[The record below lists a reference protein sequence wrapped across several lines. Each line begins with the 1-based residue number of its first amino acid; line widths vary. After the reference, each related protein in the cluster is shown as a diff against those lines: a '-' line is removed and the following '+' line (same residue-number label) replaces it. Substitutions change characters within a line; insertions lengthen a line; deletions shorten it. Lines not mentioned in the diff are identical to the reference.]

1 MHVKHPTDT
10 TTTIAVSVCPRC
22 GTTGKSGKTSC
33 CGRGGSWFK
42 SCGGDGNTKLQHTWY
57 EGIQACKARSQFK
70 AVIGQQ
76 LNGAQQKGT
85 GSSQRVGRASYKE
98 VIAKTA
104 FTLVNTSTPMPD
116 STLIVTSTYTSEN
129 VPIATSAHTL
139 MTNTATNILM
149 TPSIHTSVSASM
161 LTQECVVNVLK
172 ITVHINLLFII
183 VF

>member
-1 MHVKHPTDT
+1 MA
-10 TTTIAVSVCPRC
+10 TITVSVCFKC
-22 GTTGKSGKTSC
+22 GTIAKSGQVSC

-57 EGIQACKARSQFK
+57 EGIQACKSRSQSK
-70 AVIGQQ
+70 TVIGQQ

-85 GSSQRVGRASYKE
+85 GSSHRAGRASYKA
-98 VIAKTA
+98 VIAATKTA
-104 FTLVNTSTPMPD
+104 FTLVNTSTPMSD
-116 STLIVTSTYTSEN
+116 STSIVTSTYTSDN

-149 TPSIHTSVSASM
+149 TPSIHTSVSTSM
-161 LTQECVVNVLK
+161 ITQGCVVNVLK
-172 ITVHINLLFII
+172 ITVHINFLFII